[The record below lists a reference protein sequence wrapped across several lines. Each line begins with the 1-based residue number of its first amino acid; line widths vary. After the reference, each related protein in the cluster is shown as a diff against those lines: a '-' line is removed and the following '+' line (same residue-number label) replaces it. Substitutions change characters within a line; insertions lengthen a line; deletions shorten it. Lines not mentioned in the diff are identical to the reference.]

1 MMYTVKVKLYEFS
14 EGKNK
19 TETKFCFVPAESYN
33 EAINTMEQ
41 YYGKDEIEE
50 ITISIFSLDNFLEFD
65 EDLVNMFY
73 DIKATLEARVI
84 W

>member
-41 YYGKDEIEE
+41 YYGKNNIEE
-50 ITISIFSLDNFLEFD
+50 ITIGVFSPDNFLEFD
-65 EDLVNMFY
+65 VDLVDMFY
-73 DIKATLEARVI
+73 DVKATLGSRVI